1 MLKTT
6 ASNMSQTL
14 VGKLPGLITQQSL
27 GQPGSDDVSILIRGY
42 SSFSGSGTVLVL
54 VDGVERAMGQVDPN
68 DVESVTILKDA
79 ASCAVYGMKA
89 ANGVVLVTTKH
100 GQEGK
105 TDITYRGSMTLSHAT
120 TLPKMMNNPIY
131 AMV

>member
-1 MLKTT
+1 M
-6 ASNMSQTL
+6 
-14 VGKLPGLITQQSL
+14 
-27 GQPGSDDVSILIRGY
+27 LIRGY

-79 ASCAVYGMKA
+79 SSCAVYGMKA

-105 TDITYRGSMTLSHAT
+105 PDITYRGSITFNACD
-120 TLPKMMNNPIY
+120 
-131 AMV
+131 